1 VDSIITQPM
10 LFPESPEAQIAR
22 LDSEILNLLLGHSGG
37 PLGLPMA
44 DDEKKVLRTIR
55 YARGLANA
63 ITIAEIREK
72 TDYDVRVVKKCVR
85 ALRMNYRLPIGS
97 SKHGTDGGYFLMITG
112 EDRAIWVKDVLDQVR
127 AELAVLHAAAGQQAT
142 LELLGQLQI
151 EVRS

>member
-1 VDSIITQPM
+1 
-10 LFPESPEAQIAR
+10 
-22 LDSEILNLLLGHSGG
+22 
-37 PLGLPMA
+37 
-44 DDEKKVLRTIR
+44 
-55 YARGLANA
+55 
-63 ITIAEIREK
+63 
-72 TDYDVRVVKKCVR
+72 
-85 ALRMNYRLPIGS
+85 MNYRLPIGS